1 MDMKHFPEREFLVR
15 QIEEKY
21 GKTVA
26 TPKDFEALSEGI
38 AVEVGERVSASSLRR
53 LFGYDQYEGAFRYST
68 LDVLSRYIGET
79 SFLAFSERLK
89 NEQFLSSDF
98 LTSELVRIRDLSE
111 DDRILVSWNPNRQ
124 VLLRCLGD
132 GRLEVDGVKNSK
144 LREGDTFEV
153 SAIVKGYPMYVSG
166 LVRDGK
172 EMPFYVAGSE
182 DGITS
187 VRIL

>member
-1 MDMKHFPEREFLVR
+1 MDMKHFPEREFLIR

-38 AVEVGERVSASSLRR
+38 AAEVGERISASSLRR

-79 SFLAFSERLK
+79 GFLAFSERLK

-111 DDRILVSWNPNRQ
+111 DDRILVGWNPNRQ
-124 VLLRCLGD
+124 VLLKCLGD
-132 GRLEVDGVKNSK
+132 GRLEVERVKNSK

-153 SAIVKGYPMYVSG
+153 TAIVKGYPMYVSG
-166 LVRDGK
+166 LIRDGK

-187 VRIL
+187 VRVL